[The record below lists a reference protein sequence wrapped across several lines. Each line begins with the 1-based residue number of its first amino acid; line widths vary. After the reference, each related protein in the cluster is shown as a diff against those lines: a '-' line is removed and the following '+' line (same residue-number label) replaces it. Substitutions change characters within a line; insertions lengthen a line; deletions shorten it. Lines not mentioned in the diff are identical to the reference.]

1 MEIEEENVVEPTT
14 PSMLKAERA
23 CLGVTS
29 ESLAT
34 SDDSSHQL
42 ASLMAAVARDLTAAD
57 LKWSL
62 FVAAC
67 QSYKQDSCL
76 RPFPP
81 MFLKDGNKD
90 FAALVR
96 YYNIWQ

>member
-23 CLGVTS
+23 CLGVTT
-29 ESLAT
+29 ESLVG
-34 SDDSSHQL
+34 SKDSSQQL
-42 ASLMAAVARDLTAAD
+42 QSVVAVVARDLTAAD

-81 MFLKDGNKD
+81 MFLKDGSKD
-90 FAALVR
+90 FTALVR
-96 YYNIWQ
+96 

>member
-23 CLGVTS
+23 CLGVTTEPLVGS
-29 ESLAT
+29 K
-34 SDDSSHQL
+34 DSSQQL
-42 ASLMAAVARDLTAAD
+42 QSVVAVVARDLTAAD

-81 MFLKDGNKD
+81 MFLKDGSKD
-90 FAALVR
+90 FTALVR
-96 YYNIWQ
+96 

>member
-14 PSMLKAERA
+14 PSLLKAERA
-23 CLGVTS
+23 CLGVTT
-29 ESLAT
+29 ESLVG
-34 SDDSSHQL
+34 SKDSSQQL
-42 ASLMAAVARDLTAAD
+42 QSVVAVVARDLTAAD

-81 MFLKDGNKD
+81 MFLKDGSKD
-90 FAALVR
+90 FTALVR
-96 YYNIWQ
+96 

>member
-23 CLGVTS
+23 CLGVTA
-29 ESLAT
+29 ESTAA
-34 SDDSSHQL
+34 SNDSSQQL
-42 ASLMAAVARDLTAAD
+42 RSVMAAVARDLTAAD

-81 MFLKDGNKD
+81 MFLKDGSKD
-90 FAALVR
+90 FIALVR
-96 YYNIWQ
+96 WSQEIH